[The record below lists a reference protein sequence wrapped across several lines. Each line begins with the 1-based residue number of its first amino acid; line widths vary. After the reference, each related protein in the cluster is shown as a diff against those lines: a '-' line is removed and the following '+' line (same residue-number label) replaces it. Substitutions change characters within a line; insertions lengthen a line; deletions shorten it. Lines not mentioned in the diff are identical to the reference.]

1 MGDYILCG
9 QDVIEERKFPDVIG
23 KSAFPAGAVHVV
35 GPGTLGTMKP
45 PDTPKTGGSHDI
57 PYRCLVPREIENLL
71 VAGKAVSAYREAYQ
85 RFLMQTMVTGQA
97 AGVAAALCAKNNIT
111 PRMLESDVSELQK
124 ILVDQGA
131 ILTGT
136 H

>member
-1 MGDYILCG
+1 
-9 QDVIEERKFPDVIG
+9 
-23 KSAFPAGAVHVV
+23 
-35 GPGTLGTMKP
+35 MKP
-45 PDTPKTGGSHDI
+45 PDTPKNGGSHDI

-85 RFLMQTMVTGQA
+85 RFLMQTMVSGQA
-97 AGVAAALCAKNNIT
+97 AGVAAALCAKQNIT
-111 PRMLESDVSELQK
+111 PRMLESDVTELQR
-124 ILVDQGA
+124 ILVEQGA